1 MCKISGLS
9 KDFRDGEEGDQVLVS
24 IGRYG
29 YGIAG
34 FHKPY
39 VSLEDCSMCYK
50 DGAVMNFSN
59 IPTDVQINYGIEE
72 TETVRFH
79 ETPGS
84 EIEYVQDEVAIISRP
99 GLVIPLNVFA
109 DINVSVNVI
118 TIPVACEED
127 LALAA

>member
-9 KDFRDGEEGDQVLVS
+9 NDFHDGGPGDQVTVS
-24 IGRYG
+24 IGSYG
-29 YGIAG
+29 YGLAG
-34 FHKPY
+34 FHKHD
-39 VSLEDCSMCYK
+39 VSLEDCAMCYK
-50 DGAVMNFSN
+50 DGAVMDFSN

-84 EIEYVQDEVAIISRP
+84 EIEYVQDEVAIIGRP
-99 GLVIPLNVFA
+99 GLVIPLDVFA
-109 DINVSVNVI
+109 DIDVSVSVI
-118 TIPVACEED
+118 SIPVVCEED